1 MHTFISAC
9 LSPTISSVFPSS
21 NISLEVSQA
30 LQAIVG
36 QIRVDNTNLLTD
48 ILQGKARLPLA
59 NRQAMAFLQ
68 SRDKDLLRVRELL
81 TAGQRPSLKRDNA
94 SVKIYFRAD
103 VDTSVDRLGCII
115 VTKQNRNNLVRR
127 ELVAVPNSVSLGILY
142 SLHINLDHPTTDQ
155 LHQVV
160 DTRFFI
166 HDIVNKCKEIS
177 SSCTLCTSVE
187 PIPDEIHQFTHNA
200 VPDHPGESFTVDVM
214 KENKK
219 LVLVAVDNFSAY
231 VATTFIP
238 SEKEEDLRNGVLS
251 AVTPFMANS
260 LTRIRVDRAPGFSKM
275 SGQEQAMKKLGLD
288 IELGHAKNK
297 NSLALVDQKIKELR
311 MALKRVSPSP
321 NVLNQT
327 CLSRATT
334 IINEKIRHHKL
345 SAKEIHFGREGTTN
359 KPIPLDDDK
368 IAESI

>member
-1 MHTFISAC
+1 
-9 LSPTISSVFPSS
+9 
-21 NISLEVSQA
+21 
-30 LQAIVG
+30 
-36 QIRVDNTNLLTD
+36 
-48 ILQGKARLPLA
+48 
-59 NRQAMAFLQ
+59 
-68 SRDKDLLRVRELL
+68 
-81 TAGQRPSLKRDNA
+81 
-94 SVKIYFRAD
+94 
-103 VDTSVDRLGCII
+103 
-115 VTKQNRNNLVRR
+115 
-127 ELVAVPNSVSLGILY
+127 
-142 SLHINLDHPTTDQ
+142 
-155 LHQVV
+155 
-160 DTRFFI
+160 
-166 HDIVNKCKEIS
+166 
-177 SSCTLCTSVE
+177 
-187 PIPDEIHQFTHNA
+187 
-200 VPDHPGESFTVDVM
+200 M

-231 VATTFIP
+231 VATTFIS
-238 SEKEEDLRNGVLS
+238 SEKEEDLRNGILS

-275 SGQEQAMKKLGLD
+275 SGQDQAMKKLGLD

-368 IAESI
+368 IAESIETNREKNNQVHSKRKKAISAEASPGHLVFIKNEGDKRSRRDLYLVLETAGNNTLTICKVRDALSNQHASMVPHNSRYRYTEKQIDIILAPNQPHSIKYPVQ